1 MKEDGRSSSV
11 LDREAQ
17 NEKITNDV
25 ALGKQ
30 QFQFFAETNPPVKSN
45 LAWFNSAVKSW
56 DMQSVEMPSC
66 INRLEH
72 GDAFA
77 LQRDVNYAYS
87 DRKRL
92 MEIGHDGRYESAY
105 QAQFKTKIIKESGN
119 R

>member
-1 MKEDGRSSSV
+1 MKEDGRSDSV
-11 LDREAQ
+11 IDREKT
-17 NEKITNDV
+17 NETITDDV
-25 ALGKQ
+25 AQGKQ
-30 QFQFFAETNPPVKSN
+30 QFQFFAETNPPVKTN
-45 LAWFNSAVKSW
+45 LAWFNSTVKNW
-56 DMQSVEMPSC
+56 DMQSVDMHSSL
-66 INRLEH
+66 NRLEH

-105 QAQFKTKIIKESGN
+105 QAQFKSKMVKESGN